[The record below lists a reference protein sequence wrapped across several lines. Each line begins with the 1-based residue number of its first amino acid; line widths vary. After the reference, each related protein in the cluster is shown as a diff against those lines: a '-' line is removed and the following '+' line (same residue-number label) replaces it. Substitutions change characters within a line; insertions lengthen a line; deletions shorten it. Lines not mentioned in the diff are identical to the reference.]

1 MFVCLLFLKNKVNF
15 FFLFSPLW
23 RFFNLNLKYHNFFFF
38 FTFQLTLKKE
48 RYISINK
55 HGEATSYDQRS
66 FCVYVYKLKRNI
78 YYCHVPVEPHK
89 YSISV

>member
-23 RFFNLNLKYHNFFFF
+23 RFFNLNLKYHFFFF
-38 FTFQLTLKKE
+38 FYIPINPKKE